1 MHSVTV
7 DKVGEDKPN
16 KTWQSSQGFHAVV
29 SKDNHFLKFDL
40 PHQLVPGD
48 VLHHARWDKHLG
60 LPLDHWDEITK
71 FATMVLPSQPMHYKP
86 IDLATWKKTNMQKRT
101 RTATEMD
108 GISKKDL
115 LAMPDSLHEAIALLT
130 RAETTA
136 EWPAKKP

>member
-16 KTWQSSQGFHAVV
+16 KTWQSSQGSHAVV
-29 SKDNHFLKFDL
+29 SQDNHFLKFDL

-48 VLHHARWDKHLG
+48 VLHLG
-60 LPLDHWDEITK
+60 LPLGHWDG
-71 FATMVLPSQPMHYKP
+71 PPQPMHYKP
-86 IDLATWKKTNMQKRT
+86 INLATWKKTNMQKRT
-101 RTATEMD
+101 RTATELD

-115 LAMPDSLHEAIALLT
+115 LAIPDSLHEAIALLT

>member
-1 MHSVTV
+1 
-7 DKVGEDKPN
+7 
-16 KTWQSSQGFHAVV
+16 
-29 SKDNHFLKFDL
+29 
-40 PHQLVPGD
+40 
-48 VLHHARWDKHLG
+48 
-60 LPLDHWDEITK
+60 
-71 FATMVLPSQPMHYKP
+71 MHYKP

-136 EWPAKKP
+136 ESPAKKP